1 MTTCPECGRHN
12 PPGTQ
17 FCTSCQAFLGWD
29 DENGQD
35 GQAGRGGQTAR
46 GEQRPRER
54 GRSGP
59 SGEEPPGGSPGSPD
73 PVASPPRAP
82 EAGEGSGRPSRA
94 GGPGRAGTPPV
105 PRPAPDA
112 APGTSPPASPP
123 PPPAPPAVQPAA
135 APEPAAAAPRRPGDE
150 LSGGTGPRHHEEP
163 PPSPPGRPAPQPPR
177 TTRTCPRC
185 RTVNPGDRRL
195 CLGCGSVLNPA
206 QTAGAPPAAG
216 ELPWWRRL
224 FGARSERRRKAGS
237 RPRHRVMSRP
247 RLALPLVLLLLAC
260 LAWIF
265 RAELAGA
272 FDFARQSTG
281 KPEALQ
287 VVRPTASSSAKGHA
301 PAAAF
306 DKLSNRYWA
315 PERAGTFTGHYVRA
329 SFEKPVRLTKLLVT
343 PGTSAKQDE
352 YLKEARPSHLTLT
365 LHKES
370 GERSTKP
377 IRLKDQAGDQSF
389 DVRGSDVV
397 QVTVAVEDA
406 YGARPGRRPAIAEL
420 EFFGHR

>member
-1 MTTCPECGRHN
+1 M
-12 PPGTQ
+12 
-17 FCTSCQAFLGWD
+17 
-29 DENGQD
+29 
-35 GQAGRGGQTAR
+35 
-46 GEQRPRER
+46 
-54 GRSGP
+54 
-59 SGEEPPGGSPGSPD
+59 
-73 PVASPPRAP
+73 
-82 EAGEGSGRPSRA
+82 
-94 GGPGRAGTPPV
+94 
-105 PRPAPDA
+105 
-112 APGTSPPASPP
+112 
-123 PPPAPPAVQPAA
+123 
-135 APEPAAAAPRRPGDE
+135 
-150 LSGGTGPRHHEEP
+150 
-163 PPSPPGRPAPQPPR
+163 
-177 TTRTCPRC
+177 
-185 RTVNPGDRRL
+185 NPGDRRL
-195 CLGCGSVLNPA
+195 CLGCGSVLGPSR
-206 QTAGAPPAAG
+206 TAGAPPDAG

-224 FGARSERRRKAGS
+224 FGARSERRLAAGS

-272 FDFARQSTG
+272 FDFARQSAG

-287 VVRPTASSSAKGHA
+287 VVRPTASSSARGHA

-329 SFEKPVRLTKLLVT
+329 SFEKPVRLTKLLIT

-365 LHKES
+365 LHEES